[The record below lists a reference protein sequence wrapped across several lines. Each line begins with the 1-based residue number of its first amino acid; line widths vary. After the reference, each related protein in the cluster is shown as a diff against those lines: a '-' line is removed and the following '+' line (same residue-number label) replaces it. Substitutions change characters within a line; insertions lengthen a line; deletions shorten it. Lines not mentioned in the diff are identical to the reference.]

1 MKRSNSTLPP
11 PRVIVMLVGI
21 AVLLGAL
28 FSVLMSSWIG
38 GAEVG
43 IVFAL
48 AFAGVLFMARRG
60 EKRVLKKRK

>member
-1 MKRSNSTLPP
+1 MKHNKSTLPP

-28 FSVLMSSWIG
+28 FAILMNSWIG
-38 GAEVG
+38 GAAVG
-43 IVFAL
+43 VAFAL

-60 EKRVLKKRK
+60 EKKVLKKRR

>member
-1 MKRSNSTLPP
+1 MKRNKSTLPP

-28 FSVLMSSWIG
+28 FAILMNSWIG
-38 GAEVG
+38 GAAVG
-43 IVFAL
+43 VAFAL

-60 EKRVLKKRK
+60 EKKVLKKRR